1 MVVDLGYD
9 PSRSSPSDQSPG
21 FISARRTPVLSTKL
35 ERVERIELS
44 NSPWQGLRLPL
55 HHTRI
60 VTGGEYRNRTYPPV
74 TQ

>member
-1 MVVDLGYD
+1 MLE
-9 PSRSSPSDQSPG
+9 
-21 FISARRTPVLSTKL
+21 L

-60 VTGGEYRNRTYPPV
+60 TFIYSANCAYSKLYYKY
-74 TQ
+74 